1 MKTAIIFYSMGGN
14 TALTAGRLA
23 EALSA
28 DLIEIR
34 PKRAYPDK
42 GLRKFLWGGK
52 SAVMAE
58 TPELEPYTFSA
69 AEYDRII
76 IGSPVWASNV
86 APPVRTF
93 VRDNLENL
101 KDKKIAAF
109 VCQSGSGG
117 EKALRK
123 LADCL
128 GISALPAAMVLID
141 PKDRPRPENDRKMA
155 DFLSQLQG

>member
-1 MKTAIIFYSMGGN
+1 M
-14 TALTAGRLA
+14 
-23 EALSA
+23 
-28 DLIEIR
+28 
-34 PKRAYPDK
+34 
-42 GLRKFLWGGK
+42 
-52 SAVMAE
+52 
-58 TPELEPYTFSA
+58 
-69 AEYDRII
+69 
-76 IGSPVWASNV
+76 
-86 APPVRTF
+86 RTF

-109 VCQSGSGG
+109 ACQSGSGG

-128 GISALPAAMVLID
+128 GISALLAAMVLID